1 MNVLRFA
8 GYHMPLLVVELL
20 EAVNSSHW
28 LLSQVLLACSCVRLH
43 RQCCCAMLWVVYSVE
58 TMDLFCGDDR
68 LKI

>member
-1 MNVLRFA
+1 MNVLNIA

-20 EAVNSSHW
+20 GCSEFFT
-28 LLSQVLLACSCVRLH
+28 LAAQSGSFSMF
-43 RQCCCAMLWVVYSVE
+43 QCCCAMLWIVHSVE